1 MNKNNVPITNPYQ
14 SGETKK
20 IFTTLK
26 ETQQHPKY
34 PSLSQQFQELQVLEL
49 IEKISQP
56 NLRS

>member
-1 MNKNNVPITNPYQ
+1 MNKNNLPITNPYQ

-20 IFTTLK
+20 IFTALK